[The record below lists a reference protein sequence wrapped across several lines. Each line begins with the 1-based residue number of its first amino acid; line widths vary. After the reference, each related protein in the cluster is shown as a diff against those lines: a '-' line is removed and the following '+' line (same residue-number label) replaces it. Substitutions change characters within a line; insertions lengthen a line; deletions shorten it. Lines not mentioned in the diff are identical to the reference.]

1 MSAER
6 TDFVDVLPLASLKT
20 GLAFVKGEK
29 VGKRALALAAEN
41 IFSYAVG
48 QFAPEEIPVFTGFE
62 STGGT
67 HSISTN
73 SEIEA
78 AFAAVMPDAEGT
90 MKAEV
95 GKLPWLTILK
105 TLLPFLL
112 GLL

>member
-29 VGKRALALAAEN
+29 VGKKALALAAEN
-41 IFSYAVG
+41 IFSYAAG
-48 QFAPEEIPVFTGFE
+48 QFLPDEIPVFTGVATM
-62 STGGT
+62 SGS
-67 HSISTN
+67 SIDKN
-73 SEIEA
+73 A
-78 AFAAVMPDAEGT
+78 AIGAFTAVMPHEQGT
-90 MKAEV
+90 IKAGVNKIEW
-95 GKLPWLTILK
+95 KTILE